1 MTSQR
6 NSPISPRR
14 LLVHAGARRAPGVL
28 GRAFPWM
35 SAGLLVSAAAS
46 WLAGSSPDVGRMAV
60 ELALPLIIGQVV
72 FVIAI
77 DAVIPAVGAGVAILL
92 LGVYSATTGV
102 ALSCL
107 VIAGDLGSVATAF
120 VSAAGMF
127 GAAGVYVAATSR
139 SLANRRGFLSRML
152 VGIVIAWF
160 VNIVVFTRPVG
171 ELWISILGVVAF
183 VGLTAWNVRKTARAD
198 DPRAAGSAAQGP
210 VAALVLY
217 LEVVNIFLDLAR
229 QADRIVGDTRED
241 PAWNARHGFPTD
253 RPTRPR

>member
-1 MTSQR
+1 MSSQR
-6 NSPISPRR
+6 FSPISPRR
-14 LLVHAGARRAPGVL
+14 LLVRAGARRAPDVP
-28 GRAFPWM
+28 GRAFPWL
-35 SAGLLVSAAAS
+35 SAGLFVSAVTS
-46 WLAGSSPDVGRMAV
+46 WLAGSSPEVGRMAV

-77 DAVIPAVGAGVAILL
+77 DAVIPVMGAGVAVLL
-92 LGVYSATTGV
+92 LGVYSATIGL

-107 VIAGDLGSVATAF
+107 FIAGDLGSVATAF

-127 GAAGVYVAATSR
+127 GAAGVYIAATSR
-139 SLANRRGFLSRML
+139 SLANRRGFVSLML

-160 VNIVVFTRPVG
+160 VNIVVFTRPVD
-171 ELWISILGVVAF
+171 ELWISILGVAAF
-183 VGLTAWNVRKTARAD
+183 VGLTAWNVRKTSRAD
-198 DPRAAGSAAQGP
+198 DPRAAGATAKGS

-217 LEVVNIFLDLAR
+217 LEVINAFLDLAR

-253 RPTRPR
+253 RQIRPR